1 MHVGDSLTLVERII
15 ALKLNAPQFRKHDIR
30 VWSCMFTVNRESVPS
45 IVSFNERELPGNRI
59 KKRDI
64 TLLWC
69 HLLYYVFNFSFILS
83 YARDERKKN
92 IFFLPLSFLC
102 FESLNGGE
110 GKKITGW
117 IFPFEK
123 QIKRIK
129 KKKRIIITRLIIDKI
144 YISINHK
151 IPIILY
157 CYLYFRL
164 LSRGIY
170 RLYRFVVY
178 RLVVTSIFD

>member
-1 MHVGDSLTLVERII
+1 
-15 ALKLNAPQFRKHDIR
+15 
-30 VWSCMFTVNRESVPS
+30 MFTVNRESVPS

-83 YARDERKKN
+83 YTRDERKKN

-110 GKKITGW
+110 GKKITSW

-151 IPIILY
+151 IPIIYYTVIYISVYYPAEYIDYIVSLY
-157 CYLYFRL
+157 IAL
-164 LSRGIY
+164 
-170 RLYRFVVY
+170 
-178 RLVVTSIFD
+178 

>member
-1 MHVGDSLTLVERII
+1 
-15 ALKLNAPQFRKHDIR
+15 
-30 VWSCMFTVNRESVPS
+30 MFTVNRESVPS

-151 IPIILY
+151 IPIIYYTVIYISVYYPAEYIDYIVSLY
-157 CYLYFRL
+157 IAL
-164 LSRGIY
+164 
-170 RLYRFVVY
+170 
-178 RLVVTSIFD
+178 